1 MEKLV
6 PYCLYLPEAHIKK
19 LKAMAKHRK
28 ASSFIRDALIMA
40 LDKTDEFSS
49 GYNKALKDACAIID
63 NTKEARMIAVK
74 SKYLNDILNDQIR
87 LLKHEPKK

>member
-1 MEKLV
+1 MEKLI

-63 NTKEARMIAVK
+63 SNKEAKMIAVK
-74 SKYLNDILNDQIR
+74 NKYLNDILNDQIR